1 MPVPLAYS
9 ACRVCV
15 PIVSASRGVPV
26 TATVRS
32 HLTVTTIRSPKV
44 NVKSGVLFSDS
55 ALTDGRVVRPPFTLW
70 DTVFGIARGS
80 VKAAA
85 ESLTASLI
93 VPPFSV
99 SALVATL
106 IPSASTS
113 DACTL

>member
-9 ACRVCV
+9 ACRVCE
-15 PIVSASRGVPV
+15 PIVSASRGVPA
-26 TATVRS
+26 TATERS

-44 NVKSGVLFSDS
+44 NVESGVLFSDTE
-55 ALTDGRVVRPPFTLW
+55 LTDGRVVRPPFTLW
-70 DTVFGIARGS
+70 ASVFGTALGS
-80 VKAAA
+80 VKAAGDP
-85 ESLTASLI
+85 LTASLI

-99 SALVATL
+99 SALVAML